1 MSGATAI
8 QTSVSEGAVRE
19 RRSVDVADGQTLSVA
34 DLLRMLDVMRH
45 EMAVRIVGHPGAF
58 IGYDTLTVSPGTI
71 SGPARIIVESRLKS
85 RSERLHNV
93 EYVAVSVPLGA
104 EQAATTDL
112 LLARGTGRT
121 LHIEPRSATPSSA
134 PTDSRA
140 SGR

>member
-1 MSGATAI
+1 MSGVTTVR
-8 QTSVSEGAVRE
+8 TSSPEGTWRE
-19 RRSVDVADGQTLSVA
+19 RRVVDVAAGENLSAA
-34 DLLRMLDVMRH
+34 DVLRMLDLMRR

-58 IGYDTLTVSPGTI
+58 IGYDTLTVSPGTV
-71 SGPARIIVESRLKS
+71 SGPARVIVESRLKS

-104 EQAATTDL
+104 ERAVATDP

-121 LHIEPRSATPSSA
+121 LHVEPSSSA
-134 PTDSRA
+134 PSSSPAGVRA